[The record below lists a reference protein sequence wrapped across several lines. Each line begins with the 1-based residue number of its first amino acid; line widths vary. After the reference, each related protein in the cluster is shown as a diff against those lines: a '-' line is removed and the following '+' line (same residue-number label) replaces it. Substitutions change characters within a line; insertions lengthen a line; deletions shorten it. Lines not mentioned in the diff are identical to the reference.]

1 MVQKL
6 LSLHQL
12 ISKSKLHARRNIRS
26 FHLAV
31 SAEKRTK
38 RMNVIISQG
47 KMFFAIMNCFKI
59 STRVALTAAT
69 KVPTGAKHTLFQF
82 NFDIMYFSRK
92 RF

>member
-1 MVQKL
+1 
-6 LSLHQL
+6 
-12 ISKSKLHARRNIRS
+12 
-26 FHLAV
+26 
-31 SAEKRTK
+31 
-38 RMNVIISQG
+38 
-47 KMFFAIMNCFKI
+47 MFFAIMNCFKI